1 MRTRAWLILAV
12 LLCASARAGLCAN
25 KTGTGSAAFLKL
37 PADAR
42 AAALGE
48 TSAARPGGP
57 LALFQ
62 NPADLAAARGAAAF
76 SHALLAEGVSYDALA
91 GGYPLGG
98 GVLAAGAQSVSYGSF
113 ASLDN
118 TGAPAGSLSPRDGAY
133 ALGYARRLTD
143 GVLAGGAA
151 KYISSKISGSA
162 SSAALDLGLSVF
174 ADDFYVG
181 AALQNL
187 GKGLKF
193 NKEESP
199 LPTNLK
205 LGVLIPYK
213 RWNYTADLNFPKDG
227 PAWAG
232 GGAEYTFEPGG
243 AWTLAARAGYSSS
256 APDAGTLSGLS
267 AGFGLY
273 FGKFTLDYAIRS
285 QGLLGSTHH
294 FGLAYHFHASK

>member
-1 MRTRAWLILAV
+1 MRTRAWLIMAV
-12 LLCASARAGLCAN
+12 LLCATARTAHCAN

-48 TSAARPGGP
+48 TCAARPGGAM
-57 LALFQ
+57 ALFQ
-62 NPADLAAARGAAAF
+62 NPSDLAAGKGSAAF

-91 GGYPLGG
+91 AAYPLGG
-98 GVLAAGAQSVSYGSF
+98 GVLGAGAQTVSYGSF

-133 ALGYARRLTD
+133 ALGYARRLAD
-143 GVLAGGAA
+143 GVLAGGSA

-162 SSAALDLGLSVF
+162 SSAALDLGLSAF

-199 LPTNLK
+199 LPANLK
-205 LGVLIPYK
+205 LGVLIPHK
-213 RWNYTADLNFPKDG
+213 RWNYSVDLNVPKDG

-243 AWTLAARAGYSSS
+243 GWTLAARAGYSSS
-256 APDAGTLSGLS
+256 APDAGGLSGLS

-273 FGKFTLDYAIRS
+273 FGNFAMDYALRS
-285 QGLLGSTHH
+285 LGMLGSAHH
-294 FGLAYHFHASK
+294 FGLSYHFSPAK